1 MSIKLEELLKLP
13 SLREAKVIAGKEGVS
28 KLVSSISVLEYTE
41 VDSLKEDLFNNDEF
55 YGSEIVIS
63 ALIMI
68 KDDVEAQCRT
78 IEHLH
83 KVGEIGLILYY
94 VGVFLPKIDEKV
106 IQLADSLG
114 FTLIV
119 MPEKEMSLRYS
130 EVIYEVIEAIVK
142 NDMTSTSFV
151 SEMVEQISGV
161 PLQQRNMDTVLKI
174 LADRTRS
181 SLVLANKNNQVI
193 HAVTWPRTSTMDIFQ
208 TVDQYNEMAIDEVYK
223 EEREAL
229 QPLFLSKKV
238 IAQEGIASMNLYII
252 KEKDPFVRETA
263 TQLAEVVQVFINL
276 WGKHYDEISTAEL
289 MKAIMN
295 DESVKMR
302 RLANIL
308 NIDVSAIHMMWLL
321 EIENGMDSE
330 KQLKK
335 VKEFIQQNFHVSL
348 VDYYHQTLVILVD
361 NSVIQEDSFQSAQRL
376 LDWLRYDEQSI
387 TITIS
392 QNMNNT
398 TDVQQA
404 YLTCSEYTKMAK
416 IIYPYKR
423 IFTLQEINFAADCYH
438 LINGGEMA
446 IEKALQ
452 PLSPIMGQANQ
463 AEELISTL
471 TVYLLEGNNRFQET
485 ADILYLHKN
494 TIKYRVQRI
503 AEILKYPV
511 TKSPEIF
518 QLYKAVAVYR
528 MLKQIKEN

>member
-13 SLREAKVIAGKEGVS
+13 SLREAKVVAGKEGLT
-28 KLVSSISVLEYTE
+28 KLVSSISVLEYTD
-41 VDSLKEDLFNNDEF
+41 VASLKEDLFNNDEF

-106 IQLADSLG
+106 IELADTLG

-119 MPEKEMSLRYS
+119 MPEKQMSLRYS

-142 NDMTSTSFV
+142 NEMVSPSFV

-161 PLQQRNMDTVLKI
+161 PLPQRNMDTVLKI

-193 HAVTWPRTSTMDIFQ
+193 HAVTWPRTSTMNIFETVEQ
-208 TVDQYNEMAIDEVYK
+208 YKELSVDQVLVKRNGD
-223 EEREAL
+223 
-229 QPLFLSKKV
+229 QPLYISKKV
-238 IAQEGIASMNLYII
+238 IAQEGIPFLNLYIL
-252 KEKDPFVRETA
+252 KEKDPLVLDTA
-263 TQLAEVVQVFINL
+263 VQLAEVVQVFINL

-308 NIDVSAIHMMWLL
+308 NIDVTAIHMMWIVETNNMEEEQL
-321 EIENGMDSE
+321 
-330 KQLKK
+330 LKK
-335 VKEFIQQNFHVSL
+335 VKEYVRQNYHVSL
-348 VDYYHQTLVILVD
+348 VDFYNGFLIILVD
-361 NSVIQEDSFQSAQRL
+361 DSIIQEDPFQSANRL
-376 LDWLRYDEQSI
+376 LALLDEKEQNF
-387 TITIS
+387 TITIC

-398 TDVQQA
+398 TEVQQA
-404 YLTCSEYTKMAK
+404 YTNCNEYLRIAK
-416 IIYPYKR
+416 IIYPYKK
-423 IFTLQEINFAADCYH
+423 IFTLQEMNFSLECFQIINS
-438 LINGGEMA
+438 GELA
-446 IEKALQ
+446 IEKILQ
-452 PLSPIMGQANQ
+452 PISPIREHGNQ
-463 AEELISTL
+463 AEELLSTL

-494 TIKYRVQRI
+494 TIKYRIQRI
-503 AEILKYPV
+503 IEILKYPV
-511 TKSPEIF
+511 TKSPEVF

-528 MLKQIKEN
+528 MLAQIKEQ

>member
-13 SLREAKVIAGKEGVS
+13 SLREAKVVAGKEGLV

-41 VDSLKEDLFNNDEF
+41 IDSLKEDLFNNDEF

-94 VGVFLPKIDEKV
+94 VGVFLPKIDERV
-106 IQLADSLG
+106 IQLADRLG

-130 EVIYEVIEAIVK
+130 EVIYEVVEAIVK
-142 NDMTSTSFV
+142 NDLASTSFV

-193 HAVTWPRTSTMDIFQ
+193 HAVTWPRTSTMDIFR
-208 TVDQYNEMAIDEVYK
+208 TVEQYKDMVIDSVYR
-223 EEREAL
+223 EERVSL
-229 QPLFLSKKV
+229 QPLFISKKV

-252 KEKDPFVRETA
+252 KEKESLILDTA
-263 TQLAEVVQVFINL
+263 IQLAEVVQVFINL

-308 NIDVSAIHMMWLL
+308 NIDVSSIHMMWLMEVDNDL
-321 EIENGMDSE
+321 DAE
-330 KQLKK
+330 KLLQK
-335 VKEFIQQNFHVSL
+335 VRGFIKENFHVSL
-348 VDYYHQTLVILVD
+348 IDFYHQTLVILLD
-361 NSVIQEDSFQSAQRL
+361 HSTIQEDSFQSANRL
-376 LDWLRYDEQSI
+376 QNCLWEDERI
-387 TITIS
+387 FTITIC
-392 QNMNNT
+392 QNMNST

-404 YLTCSEYTKMAK
+404 YLTCSDYTKMAK
-416 IIYPYKR
+416 IIYPSKK
-423 IFTLQEINFAADCYH
+423 IFTLQEINFVADCFQ
-438 LINGGEMA
+438 IMNAGELA

-452 PLSPIMGQANQ
+452 PLSPILEHANQ
-463 AEELISTL
+463 VEDLLSTL
-471 TVYLLEGNNRFQET
+471 AVYLLEGNNHFQET

-494 TIKYRVQRI
+494 TIKYRIQRI
-503 AEILKYPV
+503 AEILQYPV
-511 TKSPEIF
+511 TKTPEIF
-518 QLYKAVAVYR
+518 QLYKAVAVNR
-528 MLKQIKEN
+528 MLTQIKEK

>member
-13 SLREAKVIAGKEGVS
+13 SLREAKVVAGEEGLS

-68 KDDVEAQCRT
+68 RDDVEAQCRT

-94 VGVFLPKIDEKV
+94 VGVFLPKIDDKV
-106 IQLADSLG
+106 IQLADRLG

-142 NDMTSTSFV
+142 NDLASTSFV

-193 HAVTWPRTSTMDIFQ
+193 HAVTWPRTSTMDIFR
-208 TVDQYNEMAIDEVYK
+208 TVEQYREMVIDSVHR
-223 EEREAL
+223 EERDAL
-229 QPLFLSKKV
+229 QPLFISKKL
-238 IAQEGIASMNLYII
+238 IAQEGIASMNLYMI
-252 KEKDPFVRETA
+252 KEKDPFVRDTA
-263 TQLAEVVQVFINL
+263 VQLAEVVQVFINL

-308 NIDVSAIHMMWLL
+308 NIDVSAIHMMWLVEVDRAL
-321 EIENGMDSE
+321 EAE
-330 KQLKK
+330 KNLLK
-335 VKEFIQQNFHVSL
+335 VKEFVRQNFHVSL
-348 VDYYHQTLVILVD
+348 VDFYHQTLVILLD
-361 NSVIQEDSFQSAQRL
+361 NSVIQEDSFQSANRL
-376 LDWLRYDEQSI
+376 LDWLREDEESF
-387 TITIS
+387 TITIC

-416 IIYPYKR
+416 IIYPYKK
-423 IFTLQEINFAADCYH
+423 ILTLQEINFAAECFY
-438 LINGGEMA
+438 LMNGGELA

-452 PLSPIMGQANQ
+452 PLSPIMDHATQ
-463 AEELISTL
+463 AEELLSTL

-494 TIKYRVQRI
+494 TIKYRIQRI

-518 QLYKAVAVYR
+518 QLYKAVAIYR
-528 MLKQIKEN
+528 MLTEIKEQ